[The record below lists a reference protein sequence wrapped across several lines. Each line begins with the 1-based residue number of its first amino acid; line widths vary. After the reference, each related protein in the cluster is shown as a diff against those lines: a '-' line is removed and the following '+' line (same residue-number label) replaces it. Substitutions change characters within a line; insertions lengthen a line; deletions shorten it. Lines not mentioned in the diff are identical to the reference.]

1 MSSLGVNFFSNF
13 NKMAILKK
21 KKNNN
26 NNKMAKLQ
34 FFGSYKFV
42 TVLVLVGSF

>member
-21 KKNNN
+21 KIIIIIKWPNYN
-26 NNKMAKLQ
+26 
-34 FFGSYKFV
+34 F
-42 TVLVLVGSF
+42 LVLINLSQF

>member
-21 KKNNN
+21 KKLIIIIKWPNYN
-26 NNKMAKLQ
+26 
-34 FFGSYKFV
+34 F
-42 TVLVLVGSF
+42 LVLINLSQF

>member
-13 NKMAILKK
+13 NKIAILK

-42 TVLVLVGSF
+42 TVLVLVGSC

>member
-13 NKMAILKK
+13 NKIAILK

>member
-13 NKMAILKK
+13 NKMAILK